1 MMMMIMM
8 MMMMMMKRNLPSH
21 VPKSNIRPCAQ
32 RSEIKHEIKEEQA
45 PAHGCA
51 RAFFFFA
58 FEDPCV

>member
-32 RSEIKHEIKEEQA
+32 RSEIKEEQA

-51 RAFFFFA
+51 RAFFFSYLKTLVCSYFS
-58 FEDPCV
+58 